1 MCLMLIMNDCHPTKK
16 LNPDVDLDSDA
27 PDFQAPLNEI
37 EQVVPVRLLPP
48 LHLWRLRL
56 RESEGKWA
64 NAMLM
69 CSSAFDLSLFAL
81 RPVRSESSDQA
92 IRTFSHSR

>member
-1 MCLMLIMNDCHPTKK
+1 MLIMNDYHPKK
-16 LNPDVDLDSDA
+16 KVNSDVDLDSDA
-27 PDFQAPLNEI
+27 PDFRAPLNEI
-37 EQVVPVRLLPP
+37 EQVAPVRLLPP

-56 RESEGKWA
+56 REAEGKWA

-69 CSSAFDLSLFAL
+69 CSSGFDLSLLAL
-81 RPVRSESSDQA
+81 RPVRSESSDQV